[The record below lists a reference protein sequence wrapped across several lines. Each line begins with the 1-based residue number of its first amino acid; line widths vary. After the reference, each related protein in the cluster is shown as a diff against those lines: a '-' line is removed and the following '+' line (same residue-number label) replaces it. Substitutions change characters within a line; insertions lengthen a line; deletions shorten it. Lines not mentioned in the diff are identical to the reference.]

1 MDNIDASKVDFE
13 DNVDANELLN
23 RQSILA
29 EEAIVEEVTNVG
41 RDTFILISYRNY
53 NNCRRCGR
61 NMVRL
66 LVTPNTRIISEDG
79 RKLCAGDIFEGMIV
93 NAVFS
98 ERMTRSMPPQSV
110 AYSIEIVDSGNR
122 VAVTQGTI
130 TEIDYRNRFMY
141 VRSTGN
147 PRQIIRFVVNSDTD
161 ILNSRCQEVDFRRL
175 YSRLRVRVTH
185 ATFMTASIPPQTT
198 AFSIQMF

>member
-1 MDNIDASKVDFE
+1 MDNIDANKMDDVVS
-13 DNVDANELLN
+13 ANEMFN
-23 RQSILA
+23 DRGIVA
-29 EEAIVEEVTNVG
+29 EEAVVEEVTTAG
-41 RDTFILISYRNY
+41 RDTFILISYRNH
-53 NNCRRCGR
+53 NNCRRRGR

-66 LVTPNTRIISEDG
+66 LVTSNTRIISEDG
-79 RKLCAGDIFEGMIV
+79 SKLCAGDIFEGMIV

-110 AYSIEIVDSGNR
+110 AYSIEIVDAGSK
-122 VAVTQGTI
+122 VAITQGVI
-130 TEIDYRNRFMY
+130 AEIDYRNRFVY

-147 PRQIIRFVVNSDTD
+147 SRTVIRFVVNEDTD

-175 YSRLRVRVTH
+175 CPRIKVRVTH

-198 AFSIQMF
+198 AYSIQMF